1 MLPAKDVIRIQEEEN
16 RILKEQHDVSRIR
29 NMSLRS
35 CIDEGSDA
43 LRWLLED
50 AMHDKNA
57 LESIQQGQRL
67 RGLGILCILG
77 SAILLAV
84 YALVD

>member
-16 RILKEQHDVSRIR
+16 RILKEQHEASRIR
-29 NMSLRS
+29 NMSLRG

-67 RGLGILCILG
+67 RGLGILCITV
-77 SAILLAV
+77 SAVLLLV
-84 YALVD
+84 YALID